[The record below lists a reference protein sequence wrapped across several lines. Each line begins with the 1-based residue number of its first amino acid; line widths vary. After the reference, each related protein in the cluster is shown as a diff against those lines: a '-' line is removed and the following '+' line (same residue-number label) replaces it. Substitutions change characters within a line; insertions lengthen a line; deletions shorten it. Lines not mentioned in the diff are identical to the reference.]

1 MRFKPD
7 CTEDSPYVTDEG
19 GSQYHSTRTA
29 CCLQYTVQV
38 FLPAAQRSACWR
50 ETSPRPRLSPPLWER
65 LLCDFTAFI
74 TLTVSSRGTYSSVS
88 TCSTCSTCSITHRCW
103 GVSVVDRFELH
114 GPTSDDLTTQTQR
127 LLIRGIVWG
136 CPSWLILVIDQES
149 QQSDLLSVF
158 TLWRDRRCF
167 TDNRKSVQ
175 SELTLM
181 KHQCD
186 SDSFVISDLH
196 PG

>member
-127 LLIRGIVWG
+127 LLIRGIDRG
-136 CPSWLILVIDQES
+136 SPSWPCYWSGESAIRPVVGFHTVTWSQVFHRQQEIS
-149 QQSDLLSVF
+149 PIRAHAHEASM
-158 TLWRDRRCF
+158 WRW
-167 TDNRKSVQ
+167 
-175 SELTLM
+175 
-181 KHQCD
+181 
-186 SDSFVISDLH
+186 
-196 PG
+196 